1 MRMPES
7 PVEKCG
13 GGISSLLSSSSSSS
27 NPAQHRGRGRA
38 RRRGGRAKL
47 DYQTGSEQN
56 SPARANVRRNV
67 RCAPLY
73 SAPGFSLIELLIV
86 LALLIVLSTM
96 YFGFSSP
103 SHQRNEQ
110 KNCGQNLQ
118 KLFLALEIYAND
130 SAGRFPEAAG
140 AKTSEV
146 PLELLVPRY
155 TADTAIFI
163 CPGSK
168 DSPLPPGESLTKRK
182 ISYAYYMGRR
192 SGGTPSALMSDAQVN
207 AESKSVGDPVFSTT
221 GRPPGNNHHIYGGNI
236 LFSDGHVELSQTQ
249 ASFSL
254 VFTQGVVL
262 LNPKP

>member
-1 MRMPES
+1 
-7 PVEKCG
+7 
-13 GGISSLLSSSSSSS
+13 
-27 NPAQHRGRGRA
+27 
-38 RRRGGRAKL
+38 
-47 DYQTGSEQN
+47 
-56 SPARANVRRNV
+56 
-67 RCAPLY
+67 
-73 SAPGFSLIELLIV
+73 
-86 LALLIVLSTM
+86 M

-110 KNCGQNLQ
+110 KSCGQNLQ

-130 SAGRFPEAAG
+130 HAGNFPAVTNAR
-140 AKTSEV
+140 TSEE
-146 PLELLVPRY
+146 PLNLLVPRY
-155 TADTAIFI
+155 TADTATFI

-168 DSPLPPGESLTKRK
+168 DSPLPSGEPLTKHK
-182 ISYAYYMGRR
+182 ISYAYYMGRS

-207 AESKSVGDPVFSTT
+207 TDSKSAGDPLFSAT
-221 GRPPGNNHHIYGGNI
+221 GKPPGNNHHQYGGNI